1 MDSPGSRTR
10 NRGGIRKRC
19 FALGLMLLG
28 LGAPAALK
36 AENPRPQV
44 EIPKVDRELLLD
56 DFVGMEP
63 SEFWSGRLAKVE
75 GFRQTQPSDGQPVT
89 QKTVVYLAYDEKHL
103 YVVFVAFDEQ
113 PVRATLARRDG
124 IDNSE
129 DWVEVAIDTFN
140 DQRRAYLFDSTA
152 LGVQWDALHSESS
165 GENPQFDEVWHSRG
179 KITNQGFVT
188 LLKIPFKSLRFPP
201 GPSQSWGIQFRRWI
215 ARIPELATWPLD
227 STTVEGRLAE
237 TATLTGLREVSPG
250 RNMQFIPYGTF
261 RAFRALDERDP
272 LHARFVGERAE
283 VDGGLDAKAVF
294 KDALTLD
301 VTLNPD
307 FNQVESD
314 SPQITVN
321 QRFEVFF
328 PEKRPFF
335 LENADFFRT
344 LTNLV
349 FTRRIADPQF
359 GARVTGKLGP
369 YAVGAMFID
378 DQSPGRRVLPGDPLH
393 GARARFGI
401 FRVSRDIGSHS
412 SIGAIYTSRELQG
425 AYNRVGGADF
435 RWRLGSN
442 WTVEG
447 QAVTSATKFTDG
459 STLDGP
465 AYAAR
470 VRRSGRQLRLDA
482 RYDDFSEGFV
492 TQTGFVNRV
501 GLRRM
506 TQEAEYL
513 FRPEGKVLISWGP
526 WWEFTGTWDR
536 GGTRLDYVSKPGIG
550 FDLIGQTRLAVYVE
564 PERTRL
570 RPQDFPGLPANRDF
584 SAAPV
589 GVYGATSLVPN
600 VTVSSEVRWGSGV
613 NFEPPMGQEPFLAD
627 QLSGSFSLALRPLRP
642 LRIRNSYLFFRQ
654 TDRQGGA
661 NIFNNH
667 VFRTAWNWQFT
678 QALSVR
684 LILQYDS
691 LIANPLRTRLETS
704 KNFNGDF
711 LVTYQV
717 NPWTALYVGYNSNLQ
732 NIDLLADPLAGT
744 TTVVRTPRSFI
755 NDGRQLFVKFSYLLR
770 Y

>member
-1 MDSPGSRTR
+1 MS
-10 NRGGIRKRC
+10 
-19 FALGLMLLG
+19 A
-28 LGAPAALK
+28 APAAW
-36 AENPRPQV
+36 AGGSARPQV
-44 EIPKVDRELLLD
+44 EIPKVDREPLLD
-56 DFVGMEP
+56 DFLTMEP
-63 SEFWSGRLAKVE
+63 SADWAGRLAKVE

-89 QKTVVYLAYDEKHL
+89 QKTVVYMAYDEKHL

-113 PVRATLARRDG
+113 PIRATMSRRDG

-152 LGVQWDALHSESS
+152 LGIQWDALHSESS
-165 GENPQFDEVWHSRG
+165 GENPQFDEVWHSQG
-179 KITNQGFVT
+179 KITDHGFVT
-188 LLKIPFKSLRFPP
+188 LLKIPFKSLRFPAA
-201 GPSQSWGIQFRRWI
+201 PSQTWGIQLRRWI

-237 TATLTGLREVSPG
+237 TAALTGLNDVSPG
-250 RNMQFIPYGTF
+250 RNLQFIPYGTF
-261 RAFRALDERDP
+261 RAFRALDDRDP

-283 VDGGLDAKAVF
+283 IDGGLDAKMVF
-294 KDALTLD
+294 KDSVTLD
-301 VTLNPD
+301 VTVNPD
-307 FNQVESD
+307 FNHVESD

-344 LTNLV
+344 MTNLV

-359 GARVTGKLGP
+359 GARLTGKMGP

-378 DQSPGRRVLPGDPLH
+378 DQAPGKRALPGDPLH

-412 SIGAIYTSRELQG
+412 TIGAIYTDREFEG
-425 AYNRVGGADF
+425 SHNRVGGADF

-447 QAVTSATKFTDG
+447 QAVTSATKFVSG
-459 STLDGP
+459 ATLDGP

-470 VRRSGRQLRLDA
+470 VRRSGRQLRLDT
-482 RYDDFSEGFV
+482 RYDDFGEGFV
-492 TQTGFVNRV
+492 TQTGFVNRT
-501 GLRRM
+501 GLRRL
-506 TQEAEYL
+506 THDSEFV
-513 FRPEGKVLISWGP
+513 FRPEGKVLIAWGP
-526 WWEFTGTWDR
+526 WMSLVGAWDR
-536 GGTRLDYVSKPGIG
+536 TGTRLDYYSKPGIG
-550 FDLIGQTRLAVYVE
+550 FDLVGQTRLAFYVE
-564 PERTRL
+564 PQRTRL

-584 SAAPV
+584 SSRLTAA
-589 GVYGATSLVPN
+589 YAATSLLPH
-600 VTVSSEVRWGSGV
+600 VTVTSEVQWGTGI
-613 NFEPPMGQEPFLAD
+613 NFEPPAGQEPFLTD
-627 QLSGSFSLALRPLRP
+627 QLSGDLSLALRPMRP
-642 LRIRNSYLFFRQ
+642 LRIRNSYLFIRA

-667 VFRTAWNWQFT
+667 VFRSAWNWQFT

-691 LIANPLRTRLETS
+691 LIANPLRTRLETA

-717 NPWTALYVGYNSNLQ
+717 NPWTALYLGYNSNLQ

-744 TTVVRTPRSFI
+744 TTVVRTPRGFI